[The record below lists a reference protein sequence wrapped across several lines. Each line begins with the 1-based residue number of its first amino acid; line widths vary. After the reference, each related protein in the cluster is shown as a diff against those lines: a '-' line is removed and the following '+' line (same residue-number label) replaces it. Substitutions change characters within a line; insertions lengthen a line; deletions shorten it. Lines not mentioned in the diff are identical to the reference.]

1 MRKIA
6 FIGLATVALTVT
18 ALPALAD
25 DQSISF
31 ATGAIGGAAP
41 PTNVQHAQ
49 TAWRPNGAVQ
59 SAAPSPYGAYA
70 QDSGYA
76 QSGGYDQRNCT
87 YVGGP
92 KGNNFTCW

>member
-41 PTNVQHAQ
+41 PSSVQQAQ
-49 TAWRPNGAVQ
+49 TTWRPNGAVQ
-59 SAAPSPYGAYA
+59 SAAPLPYGAYA
-70 QDSGYA
+70 EDSGYA
-76 QSGGYDQRNCT
+76 RSGGYDWRNCT

-92 KGNNFTCW
+92 KGNNLTCW

>member
-1 MRKIA
+1 MRKFA
-6 FIGLATVALTVT
+6 FIGLAAVALSVT

-25 DQSISF
+25 DQSISL
-31 ATGAIGGAAP
+31 ATGAIGSAAP

-49 TAWRPNGAVQ
+49 PTRQRNGAVQ

-87 YVGGP
+87 YIGGP
-92 KGNNFTCW
+92 KGNNLTCW

>member
-41 PTNVQHAQ
+41 PANVQHGQ
-49 TAWRPNGAVQ
+49 TAWPPNGAVQ
-59 SAAPSPYGAYA
+59 SATPSPYGAYA